1 MSPMPKSVRPIAIPI
16 PAATKTTMAANN
28 RRSAVVM
35 SDAEPRIKSAGEKP
49 GVARY
54 GASVS

>member
-1 MSPMPKSVRPIAIPI
+1 
-16 PAATKTTMAANN
+16 MAANN